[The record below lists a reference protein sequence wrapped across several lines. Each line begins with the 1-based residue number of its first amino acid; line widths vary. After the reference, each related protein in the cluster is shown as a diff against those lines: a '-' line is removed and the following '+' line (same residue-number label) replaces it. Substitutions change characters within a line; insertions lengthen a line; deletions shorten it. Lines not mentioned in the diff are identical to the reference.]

1 MKDGDQ
7 EKGQEDKEKQK
18 QTRETFDVKYKRFQ
32 IYDPSIKRMAF
43 KTFSPAKY
51 TTEQIEQLGKEW
63 LDGMRKKIADARD
76 ADRQHNIPDKPFTL
90 PRDETSGQVILMIG
104 STRAGKTTLLDY
116 ILEHHFDKHIKVL
129 FSDSLQSKAYDQIKK
144 NCDMVSPIFVP
155 QILRDEYKINKETK
169 NKFEFLNV
177 LDDVVDEKHDKELMR
192 ACTIYRNSRI
202 STLINI
208 QTPTLVKATSRG
220 NCHYVLLGRCNSD
233 ELIENVV
240 KKYLSSYFP
249 SELKMVDKMKLY
261 RELVEDYHF
270 LMIDNI
276 NETVC
281 RVKIDI

>member
-1 MKDGDQ
+1 MDD
-7 EKGQEDKEKQK
+7 EKK
-18 QTRETFDVKYKRFQ
+18 TRETFDFKYKRFQ
-32 IYDPSIKRMAF
+32 IYNPATKRMAF
-43 KTFSPAKY
+43 KSFSPAKY
-51 TTEQIEQLGKEW
+51 TTEQIEQMGKEW
-63 LDGMRKKIADARD
+63 LDGMRKKIADAKE
-76 ADRQHNIPDKPFTL
+76 ADRQHNIPDKPFDL
-90 PRDETSGQVILMIG
+90 PRDEGSGQVILMIG

-116 ILEHHFDKHIKVL
+116 ILEHYFDKHIKIL
-129 FSDSLQSKAYDQIKK
+129 FSDSLQAKAYDQIKK
-144 NCDMVSPIFVP
+144 NCDITSPTFVA

-177 LDDVVDEKHDKELMR
+177 LDDVVSEKDDKELMR

-240 KKYLSSYFP
+240 KKYLLSYFP
-249 SELKMVDKMKLY
+249 SELKMQDKMKLY
-261 RELVEDYHF
+261 RELTDGYHF

-276 NETVC
+276 NDTIC
-281 RVKIDI
+281 RIKIEI